1 MLELLTNGHDSA
13 AARSWR
19 IPKFTSDDLDDYS
32 MVFGY
37 EVPTDIS
44 LEDSLTL

>member
-1 MLELLTNGHDSA
+1 MLRYGDDSE

-19 IPKFTSDDLDDYS
+19 IPKFTSDEVDDYS

-37 EVPTDIS
+37 DLPSDLI
-44 LEDSLTL
+44 LEDLF

>member
-1 MLELLTNGHDSA
+1 MLELLTNGLDSDVA
-13 AARSWR
+13 ESWR
-19 IPKFTSDDLDDYS
+19 IPKFSSDEVDDYS

-44 LEDSLTL
+44 LEDSM

>member
-1 MLELLTNGHDSA
+1 MTGQDSDVA
-13 AARSWR
+13 KSWR
-19 IPKFTSDDLDDYS
+19 MPKFTSDELDDYS

-44 LEDSLTL
+44 LEEFL

>member
-1 MLELLTNGHDSA
+1 MTGHDSDVA
-13 AARSWR
+13 KSWR
-19 IPKFTSDDLDDYS
+19 MPKFTSDELDDYS

-44 LEDSLTL
+44 LEEFL